1 MMTRLLFTWAVR
13 HPASGYVQGISDLCA
28 PLLLVFMSEF
38 VFKADKQEYDLS
50 QLNIATHNQINTN
63 QKQVKSTNLAAMG
76 K

>member
-1 MMTRLLFTWAVR
+1 
-13 HPASGYVQGISDLCA
+13 
-28 PLLLVFMSEF
+28 MSEF